1 MAIND
6 NQHVILSGTQLN
18 AEVAG
23 IINEITLDIPVN
35 DGRTPHAW
43 LVTPALAERMA
54 TVAENYEFPT
64 RPLADSI
71 MRIDPKRLAAEVRA
85 LPPEIEDGELVGYL
99 FSHFIMIRIHCLAR
113 ATSRPAVA
121 FADLTG
127 VPDDELYEAIDQVVM
142 NPTEDKKMMPNMEA
156 VGESDEDLMAAFEK
170 HVATENLDCQMGR
183 RVGKVGYESLQTDC
197 LFEGFKIALNVLRKD
212 LAENPTEAPA
222 VADADKRIKKLIEM
236 VSAQLK
242 VGQAALDASATRH

>member
-43 LVTPALAERMA
+43 LVTPALAERLA
-54 TVAENYEFPT
+54 TVADNYEFPA

-127 VPDDELYEAIDQVVM
+127 VPDDELYEAIDQAVM
-142 NPTEDKKMMPNMEA
+142 TPTEDKKMLPNMKEA
-156 VGESDEDLMAAFEK
+156 GATEEELMVAFEK
-170 HVATENLDCQMGR
+170 HVSTENLAYPMER
-183 RVGKVGYESLQTDC
+183 RDGKSGYAALQTDC
-197 LFEGFKIALNVLRKD
+197 LFEGFKIAVNVLRKD
-212 LAENPTEAPA
+212 LAENPEEAKA
-222 VADADKRIKKLIEM
+222 VNAEGRIKNLIDL

-242 VGQAALDASATRH
+242 AGQAVLDASATRH

>member
-18 AEVAG
+18 AEVAS

-43 LVTPALAERMA
+43 LVSPALAERLA
-54 TVAENYEFPT
+54 TVADNYEFPD

-99 FSHFIMIRIHCLAR
+99 FSNFIMIRIHCLAR

-127 VPDDELYEAIDQVVM
+127 IPDDELYEAIDQAVM
-142 NPTEDKKMMPNMEA
+142 TPTEDAKMQTNIKE
-156 VGESDEDLMAAFEK
+156 VGATEEEQMVAFEK
-170 HVATENLDCQMGR
+170 HVVSENLAYPMER
-183 RVGKVGYESLQTDC
+183 RVGGLGYAALETDC
-197 LFEGFKIALNVLRKD
+197 LFEGFKIAVNVLRKD
-212 LAENPTEAPA
+212 LAENPEEAKA
-222 VADADKRIKKLIEM
+222 VNAEGRIKNLIDL

-242 VGQAALDASATRH
+242 VGQAALDATATRH